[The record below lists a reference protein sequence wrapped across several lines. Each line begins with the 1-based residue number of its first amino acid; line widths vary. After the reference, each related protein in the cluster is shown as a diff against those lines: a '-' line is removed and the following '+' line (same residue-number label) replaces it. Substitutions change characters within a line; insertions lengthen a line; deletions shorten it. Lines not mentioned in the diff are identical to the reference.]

1 MSFGSDNET
10 SALGLPF
17 PPLSVSDLPTSPLG
31 SPPRSPM
38 AAQANF
44 FSRAGESLSSSFL
57 SPPQL
62 LTPEGREGCSH
73 PSWLPAIPEWVVG
86 EKMIRSESG
95 QERLVQSPEPAVGH
109 KLCLSCNESLGPYYF
124 RKPPL
129 SAQKNTPLQRY
140 LPIKTSER
148 FVPSLSPLEKPD
160 IRMPITASL
169 RRIPAFSTQDQ
180 TAVIKGPCRRCHS
193 RVVARGAFCESC
205 RTILERP
212 SFE

>member
-17 PPLSVSDLPTSPLG
+17 LPLPVSELPTSPLN
-31 SPPRSPM
+31 SPPGSPM
-38 AAQANF
+38 ATQANF
-44 FSRAGESLSSSFL
+44 HLGAAEGLPSNFSFSLHSKAPPSSFL
-57 SPPQL
+57 SPPPL
-62 LTPEGREGCSH
+62 LTSQGGKVCSH

-86 EKMIRSESG
+86 EKMITSESG
-95 QERLVQSPEPAVGH
+95 QERLVQRPEPAVGH

-148 FVPSLSPLEKPD
+148 FVPSLSLLE
-160 IRMPITASL
+160 
-169 RRIPAFSTQDQ
+169 
-180 TAVIKGPCRRCHS
+180 
-193 RVVARGAFCESC
+193 
-205 RTILERP
+205 
-212 SFE
+212 